1 MIFPWRER
9 PEEGANFFPYG
20 GKSMPNTMKG
30 DLALQEQLCL
40 NASDIQ
46 TPKAP
51 RCSPREASKAGA
63 PRNHSHMSKSEMI
76 ATK

>member
-51 RCSPREASKAGA
+51 RCSPREFKSRCA
-63 PRNHSHMSKSEMI
+63 PKPFTHE
-76 ATK
+76 